1 MGLSL
6 FKFFYIPVFK
16 FLKTSLSF
24 DGEIPPACSS
34 IFFFDLFEFTFLF
47 IDTGVVSAKPL

>member
-6 FKFFYIPVFK
+6 FKFFHIPVFK